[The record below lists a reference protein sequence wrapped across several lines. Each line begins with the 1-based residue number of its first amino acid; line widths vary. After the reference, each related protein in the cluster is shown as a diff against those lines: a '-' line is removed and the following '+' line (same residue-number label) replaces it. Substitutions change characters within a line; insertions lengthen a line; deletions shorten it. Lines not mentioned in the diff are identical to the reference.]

1 MTLMHKSKIFFTLL
15 FFILLCQF
23 NASAQYITMP
33 QLGDSTIVLNNHYTR
48 HVYDPGG
55 YSSYYSN
62 GKYPVDCNATLTI
75 KSHDNRPFSLVGDF
89 EIEEGDFLTIY
100 QGESSSYPI
109 QGFYTGNGS
118 VKIYCYSGAV
128 TLHFYSDHFGRDD
141 GFDFDICFPEIYNV
155 HAERTNDVY
164 TNIYWQSNSYNNF
177 YVDYLPSRDPSRLYT
192 EHHRYSGNDSLW
204 SLAPGTEYSYYIRP
218 YYGSNI
224 NDTANYCTVPAH
236 HFRTPKVRDCGT
248 CDHYKECIDY
258 TQFNNS
264 ERVTCFK
271 GTKSWGDSVECVV
284 DYGSPDIRSQHTK
297 NTDPSAYVPNT
308 GNQLRMI
315 PSGDTAS
322 VRIGNWAT
330 GGGES
335 ILYEIHVDTND
346 YNLLNLQYAVV
357 QQTIV
362 GGLDINKPRFT
373 IRLFDQNCLPVE
385 PLCYCRDIM
394 YQNNDTAW
402 HTYTPGG
409 NAQPYKWRNW
419 TSMAIDLSDYHGKT
433 LYLQFLSIDGEGASY
448 AYYTLHCGRKQI
460 DHILHCADNIN
471 NTFYAPE
478 GFRYTWFRADQ
489 PDSVLSHER
498 SLSVVDSGLYQ
509 CIVSPTDCDDTTCGY
524 VINALATKRYPH
536 AAFSYTYTASNC
548 SFSVRFVNNSTII
561 GADGNPLWTNES
573 CETALWDFGNGQS
586 STDYYTTEMTYNA
599 AGTYNVTLVVSI
611 AGGECKDSITIPVVL
626 QWEHAV
632 PYIEG
637 EDSICPDGSTTLIM
651 HNNATTPTWTFQG
664 YNATRIDLPID
675 GEGINGRDTV
685 RCLVT
690 DSNECTYNFV
700 VPITILPSYNYT
712 VQQTICQAQLE
723 EGWSWRGHTFYPGT
737 TTDNFYYPGKTSR
750 YCDSNVTLHLTV
762 HPTYNEYP
770 VYVFCDNT
778 TSYPYPPNWQ
788 PPLIVYDTI
797 GPHVYVFHNNV
808 TGCDSIIHM
817 TLREHVVAH
826 DTVVAEICRDFAFDT
841 FDFHYTASQTHT
853 LGLHTATHTAT
864 EQIREW
870 NQVQLCDST
879 MTLLLTVNPQT
890 DTSIFVIRNES
901 QLPYWFNG
909 VSFSHNVTDT
919 VFHLYN
925 RYGCDSTI
933 HFTFLINF
941 NAQTH
946 LYNTI
951 CDDALPFSWDGFTF
965 TQAGTQTQHLH
976 RTNGADSMVYRHLT
990 VNPTFNN
997 TTLDTICD
1005 DGSRLFCGTT
1015 YSSSGTYQHNLATIH
1030 NCDSVETLQL
1040 VVNPTNSNTVT
1051 ETVCANHP
1059 YSFAGQSLSTSN
1071 TYTHTFDNIY
1081 HCDSVVTLN
1090 LTVNPV
1096 SETTIHDTV
1105 LENDLPR
1112 IFNGNS
1118 YNSDTEN
1125 SIIVLANSHGCD
1137 STIHYYLKVQWNQ
1150 TNTVERTICDD
1161 ALPYNWDGT
1170 IFTANDMPQQGRTIV
1185 KTVTLSDNHGADSV
1199 VTRRLT
1205 VNPTYNQ
1212 NFNATI
1218 CDNTSYSFAGTT
1230 YNTTGTYTHN
1240 LSSIHQCD
1248 STVTLSL
1255 IVNAVTYSAVD
1266 TTILEN
1272 DLASFVFNGLHFQ
1285 GEVTNQT
1292 ITITNNAGCD
1302 SNISFTLHII
1312 PNVSTGDTHTICQ
1325 SELPHIWNGVTFTNA
1340 GIQSTL
1346 LFTTNGADSIVRMVL
1361 YVNPTYFMP
1370 QTVTICDNQQTTF
1383 NNVTYN
1389 TAGTYV
1395 DTLQTIHQ
1403 CDSVTQLTLIVNPTH
1418 VSEFYDTTCD
1428 NHPYYFGGSVRS
1440 SVGDHTHTF
1449 DNIFGCDS
1457 VVTLHLH
1464 IDSVTH
1470 STIYDTI
1477 VENDLPY
1484 QFLGSTFTESLLDS
1498 SNSTFNYLL
1507 TTTNVRGC
1515 DSLINYFLTINRN
1528 QHTTVYQSIC
1538 DNEFPVNWD
1547 GTMFTANDTRIA
1559 DTVIV
1564 KNDTLMD
1571 ISGADSVVTRRLH
1584 IFPTFNH
1591 DFNDTICNDTS
1602 YLWEGD
1608 NYTATGNYTK
1618 TLASVHQ
1625 CDSVVTLHLKVN
1637 SVTYSTI
1644 VDTIVENDLP
1654 YTFLDSTFNMSDA
1667 QAQGNYITQNTIFTI
1682 LNHEGCDS
1690 IITYTLLIHWNVY
1703 DTVDSTVCQSALP
1716 MQWNNAVF
1724 TGDSAVY
1731 DPQLATFNLND
1742 TLTAWTG
1749 ADSILTMRLH
1759 VNPTFDKHYYDTI
1772 CSNEQVTFNN
1782 SVYNLPGNYAHLLQT
1797 IHQCDSL
1804 ETLHLTVFGTSAASI
1819 SDTIVEN
1826 TLRDSYTFN
1835 GTLFDTNL
1843 FGSETYITPR
1853 FSQLDSTITI
1863 VNRWGCDSTI
1873 NYTLNVHWNVAATAD
1888 STICENY
1895 LPLQWNNVSFTG
1907 DSGTYDT
1914 QNLTF
1919 NLNDTLLAFTG
1930 ADSVLTMRVHIDT
1943 NSHSWIADTIVEN
1956 NLPWTFLDSTFAETP
1971 GDSHNILFFRNAS
1984 FTISNI
1990 NGCDS
1995 IIAYSLYVHWNK
2007 TTDLYDTICENALP
2021 HTWQGA
2027 VFSRDSLQLTEAA
2040 LNLCDTVIYP
2050 AAAGEDSLVVM
2061 HLFVKRNS
2069 SSTIY
2074 DTIVENSIPYTWNG
2088 VTFDSAFMSSQT
2100 SFTINGSLA
2109 KELQNTGIIANAAGC
2124 DSAANMN
2131 LLVWQNRRA
2140 TADTNVCENFFDFS
2154 WNGVVFPDTAL
2165 FQSDS
2170 VMLLTTH
2177 GADSLLTMRVTKL
2190 LNSYSQWSDTIVE
2203 NQLAYTFNGAIF
2215 DHSLFGDTAALHLP
2229 PSSMTYNDSVV
2240 IIANQAGCDSLI
2252 SYRLNVYWNVYSAD
2266 NDTLCSAELPKQWN
2280 SRTFTQDIVASA
2292 PMEGRWRLATL
2303 YDTMPAWTGADS
2315 IIALRLHVM
2324 PSFSIPFY
2332 DTVCESQSFV
2342 WYGETLTVSGT
2353 YTQYFTTIDGCD
2365 SIEVLNFSNFP
2376 NYNLTYY
2383 DTICDYSGT
2392 MRLGV
2397 EYIGV
2402 AHLNTIHMCDS
2413 NETYHLWGMPVSY
2426 STIDTII
2433 SDHQLPFEYNNQW
2446 FADSGISQAQF
2457 VLTNRYG
2464 CDSIINFTVTV
2475 MPTVR
2480 IAVDSS
2486 ICDALLPLDWD
2497 GTVFSGDS
2505 TTYNSDLAAFV
2516 LIDTLHTRYGSDSI
2530 VTRRLHVSPS
2540 YNLTYYDT
2548 TCNGAPY
2555 HFGDSTYTVTGD
2567 YIHNYLT
2574 TIVDPIFGRQCD
2586 SIETL
2591 HLVVNAMSYATVS
2604 DTIVENQLPWTFGG
2618 VTFTSTDRIVDSTII
2633 ILNTVA
2639 CDSVITYS
2647 LLVYP
2652 NTYVDFDTT
2661 VCDNELPFTWN
2672 GLTISHAGL
2681 DSIVVLLPDGTD
2693 SVSRLMTFVNPTYN
2707 TTDTV
2712 RVCDS
2717 YEWIDG
2723 NTYTES
2729 TRVNDYHLSSVHAC
2743 DSVKNLMLTIDLSV
2757 THHDSITS
2765 CDPYLW
2771 IDGETYSVSIS
2782 GPSFLMQTIHQC
2794 DSTVILEFTKVEH
2807 KVTELF
2813 DTICKGVSYQF
2824 GGNLYT
2830 STGSYSDSLMTEA
2843 SCDSVVILN
2852 LHVLEPPFAEIRCEH
2867 DCETRIYTLTAQTD
2881 APWFEWSSFPENPAL
2896 TGHTHDRTIRVKPT
2910 THERYLLWVDYKDV
2924 PTCPND
2930 VDTNISPLLMPHA
2943 VIEYTPEF
2951 LTLDQLHLSLI
2962 NRSTNEETHRWTING
2977 DDYGDATRVSYFAKP
2992 DDDDSVVVEL
3002 AAHHGVCH
3010 DSAMVV
3016 IPFRKATIWA
3026 PNVFTPG
3033 ESNNNRFFVRYMG
3046 ITDYRIDLYTREG
3059 ALVWHSE
3066 DMNEGWD
3073 GTYKGKPMPQ
3083 ASYVWIIHYRDVTA
3097 PKNLLSKKGTV
3108 TLLR

>member
-1 MTLMHKSKIFFTLL
+1 MHKSKIFFTLL

-23 NASAQYITMP
+23 NASAQYIMP
-33 QLGDSTIVLNNHYTR
+33 HSGDTTITI
-48 HVYDPGG
+48 
-55 YSSYYSN
+55 SSYYTHTLRNPNWPNNTVGSN
-62 GKYPVDCNATLTI
+62 STI
-75 KSHDNRPFSLVGDF
+75 TFNSYDGRPFSIIGSYVMHSSDHLIFYDGPSTDYPVVGIYYNGRPDVNIYCHSGSITIKHF
-89 EIEEGDFLTIY
+89 SSTGGTGSLFDLTI
-100 QGESSSYPI
+100 GFSSIHDVRVEGTTTETTTIKWNDFINHTNYCVDVIEYEGNTRQTYRNRTYSQRYLDYYVSGGVKYP
-109 QGFYTGNGS
+109 
-118 VKIYCYSGAV
+118 
-128 TLHFYSDHFGRDD
+128 
-141 GFDFDICFPEIYNV
+141 
-155 HAERTNDVY
+155 
-164 TNIYWQSNSYNNF
+164 
-177 YVDYLPSRDPSRLYT
+177 
-192 EHHRYSGNDSLW
+192 
-204 SLAPGTEYSYYIRP
+204 YYIRAN
-218 YYGSNI
+218 YSN
-224 NDTANYCTVPAH
+224 NDTGTYDSPIH
-236 HFRTPKVRDCGT
+236 YFRTPRIQDCSH
-248 CDHYKECIDY
+248 CDHNRNCIDY
-258 TQFNNS
+258 TALNADMSYVYSYRGTNTNPELELCNENGDFTS
-264 ERVTCFK
+264 ETARHAVHTARSRK
-271 GTKSWGDSVECVV
+271 DS
-284 DYGSPDIRSQHTK
+284 R
-297 NTDPSAYVPNT
+297 T
-308 GNQLRMI
+308 GNQLKEV

-322 VRIGNWAT
+322 VRLGNWN
-330 GGGES
+330 GNHEGES
-335 ILYEIHVDTND
+335 IMYEIHVDTND
-346 YNLLNLQYAVV
+346 YNLMMLRYAVV
-357 QQTIV
+357 FLKADGTEHQQ
-362 GGLDINKPRFT
+362 PRFS
-373 IRLFDQNCLPVE
+373 IRLTDENCVPLE
-385 PLCYCRDIM
+385 PLCYNRD
-394 YQNNDTAW
+394 YFANTTANGWNTRNQGTHHYVW
-402 HTYTPGG
+402 HDWM
-409 NAQPYKWRNW
+409 A
-419 TSMAIDLSDYHGKT
+419 MAIDLSPYHGKV
-433 LYLQFLSIDGEGASY
+433 LYLSLTTCDGTLSGSAY
-448 AYYTLHCGRKQI
+448 AYYTLHCDRKQI
-460 DHILHCADNIN
+460 AGQEQCGNNIENTLYAPAGFNYRWFKADN
-471 NTFYAPE
+471 
-478 GFRYTWFRADQ
+478 
-489 PDSVLSHER
+489 PDSTLSTAQ
-498 SLSVVDSGLYQ
+498 SLHVVDSGLYQ
-509 CIVSPTDCDDTTCGY
+509 CMVTAVDCPDSSCGY
-524 VINALATKRYPH
+524 IINALACPRYPH
-536 AAFSYTYTASNC
+536 ADFDTVISNGIC
-548 SFSVRFVNNSTII
+548 NFKVRFPNRSKVVDQY
-561 GADGNPLWTNES
+561 GVPLWTNEE
-573 CETALWDFGNGQS
+573 CEKDPDKVFWDFGNGETS
-586 STDYYTTEMTYNA
+586 NSYDGETTYDSAGLYT
-599 AGTYNVTLVVSI
+599 VTLVSCI
-611 AGGECKDSITIPVVL
+611 ADCCDTMQMQLNL
-626 QWEHAV
+626 QWKYPTPIILGDSSLCPHDTTQIIVYNAKSFSWNYASAPDGVISGHAAADLNLRGLMV
-632 PYIEG
+632 SDTAYCTA
-637 EDSICPDGSTTLIM
+637 EDS
-651 HNNATTPTWTFQG
+651 
-664 YNATRIDLPID
+664 
-675 GEGINGRDTV
+675 NG
-685 RCLVT
+685 CHYLMK
-690 DSNECTYNFV
+690 Y
-700 VPITILPSYNYT
+700 PITVHDTFNLHYNEK
-712 VQQTICQAQLE
+712 ICQAQLDST
-723 EGWSWRGHTFYPGT
+723 WTWRGHDFTSWYT
-737 TTDNFYYPGKTSR
+737 TGSYQFNEYSQYG
-750 YCDSNVTLHLTV
+750 CDSAVTLHLTV

-770 VYVFCDNT
+770 VYVFCDNS

-788 PPLIVYDTI
+788 TPLIVYDTI

-826 DTVVAEICRDFAFDT
+826 DTVVAEVCRDFAFDT

-925 RYGCDSTI
+925 RYGCDSSI

-1051 ETVCANHP
+1051 ETICANHP

-1185 KTVTLSDNHGADSV
+1185 KTVTLADNHGADSV

-1255 IVNAVTYSAVD
+1255 TVNAVTYSAVD

-1418 VSEFYDTTCD
+1418 ISEFYDTTCD

-1440 SVGDHTHTF
+1440 SEGDHTHTF

-1515 DSLINYFLTINRN
+1515 DSIVNYFLTINRN

-1654 YTFLDSTFNMSDA
+1654 YTFLDSTFNMSAA

-1690 IITYTLLIHWNVY
+1690 IITYTLLVHWNVY

-1731 DPQLATFNLND
+1731 DPQLATFNIND

-1759 VNPTFDKHYYDTI
+1759 VNPTFDKHFYDTI

-1826 TLRDSYTFN
+1826 TLRNTYTFN

-1888 STICENY
+1888 STICENFM
-1895 LPLQWNNVSFTG
+1895 PLQWNNVSFTG

-1914 QNLTF
+1914 QNITF
-1919 NLNDTLLAFTG
+1919 NLNDTLLAYTG

-2061 HLFVKRNS
+2061 HLYVKRNS

-2140 TADTNVCENFFDFS
+2140 TADSSVCENFFDFS

-2203 NQLAYTFNGAIF
+2203 NQLAYTFNGTIF

-2480 IAVDSS
+2480 MAVDSS

-2505 TTYNSDLAAFV
+2505 TTYSSDLAAFV

-2618 VTFTSTDRIVDSTII
+2618 VTFTTTDRIVDSTII